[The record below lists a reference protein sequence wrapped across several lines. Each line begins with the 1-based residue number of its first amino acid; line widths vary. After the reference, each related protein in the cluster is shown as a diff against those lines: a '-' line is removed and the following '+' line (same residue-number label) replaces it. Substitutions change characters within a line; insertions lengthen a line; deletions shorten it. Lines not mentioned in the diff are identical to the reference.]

1 MENNSATC
9 MSQPRAAGSTLLKSR
24 PKPGGVLQRKSEA
37 ATYMS
42 RTASLRGL
50 PIRSVAL

>member
-1 MENNSATC
+1 MENNSATY
-9 MSQPRAAGSTLLKSR
+9 MSQPRAAGSAPLKNQPIQS
-24 PKPGGVLQRKSEA
+24 GVLQRKSEA